1 MTMTYEQLTE
11 MCNSLDEELTEVY
24 NENGRLRETNH
35 ELKEENVELTL
46 TVSTLI
52 KTVAKGAVS

>member
-1 MTMTYEQLTE
+1 MTYEQLTE

>member
-1 MTMTYEQLTE
+1 MTYEQLTE

-35 ELKEENVELTL
+35 ELKEDNYELQL

>member
-11 MCNSLDEELTEVY
+11 MCYSLDEELTEVY
-24 NENGRLRETNH
+24 DENDRLRETNH
-35 ELKEENVELTL
+35 ELKKENVELTL

-52 KTVAKGAVS
+52 KTMAKGKIS

>member
-11 MCNSLDEELTEVY
+11 MCYSLDEELTEVY
-24 NENGRLRETNH
+24 DENGRLRETNH
-35 ELKEENVELTL
+35 ELKKENVELTL

-52 KTVAKGAVS
+52 KTMAKGKIS

>member
-1 MTMTYEQLTE
+1 MTYEQLTE
-11 MCNSLDEELTEVY
+11 MCYSLDEELTEVY

-52 KTVAKGAVS
+52 KTMAKGKIS

>member
-1 MTMTYEQLTE
+1 MTYEQLTE

-52 KTVAKGAVS
+52 KTMAKGKIS

>member
-11 MCNSLDEELTEVY
+11 MCYSLDEELTEVY

-52 KTVAKGAVS
+52 KTMAKGKIS

>member
-1 MTMTYEQLTE
+1 MTYEQLTE
-11 MCNSLDEELTEVY
+11 MCYSLDEGLTEVY

-52 KTVAKGAVS
+52 KTIAKGKIS

>member
-11 MCNSLDEELTEVY
+11 MCYSLDEELTEVY

-52 KTVAKGAVS
+52 KTIAKGKIS